1 MLTEGWVLRRTQFLS
16 WLTTF
21 TCSEPSKQVQNQSH
35 TLLARNVG
43 RMRAL
48 VFDFGASTTR
58 CEVPKYRELLFVQH
72 FRYGSGTDVAWA
84 ATRQGAITY
93 ASFHY
98 HRSQAQASRR
108 NEPYYPEVPRRG
120 KVQDRHNAGTS
131 IPRNQRYEI
140 AFSGQSMPEMHLF
153 APVFA
158 EFVIAVMPT
167 RMSDEMTAADF
178 YGPEVT
184 NSALGEHVF
193 AKIRDDSAPADN
205 RMIETGI
212 GVVLRQCMVVPVVQ
226 PMEHRHAFTFVP
238 DQAEAMVEASM
249 EPKVAAIRYPVHVGY
264 ALTSLGCPVLT
275 WYQTTCD
282 IRYWRTLRCYQAH
295 VFAVRLGRLV
305 LTWGMRLPG
314 VGKGAA
320 LPVCRG
326 TRVPP

>member
-1 MLTEGWVLRRTQFLS
+1 
-16 WLTTF
+16 
-21 TCSEPSKQVQNQSH
+21 
-35 TLLARNVG
+35 
-43 RMRAL
+43 
-48 VFDFGASTTR
+48 
-58 CEVPKYRELLFVQH
+58 
-72 FRYGSGTDVAWA
+72 
-84 ATRQGAITY
+84 
-93 ASFHY
+93 
-98 HRSQAQASRR
+98 
-108 NEPYYPEVPRRG
+108 
-120 KVQDRHNAGTS
+120 
-131 IPRNQRYEI
+131 
-140 AFSGQSMPEMHLF
+140 
-153 APVFA
+153 
-158 EFVIAVMPT
+158 
-167 RMSDEMTAADF
+167 
-178 YGPEVT
+178 
-184 NSALGEHVF
+184 
-193 AKIRDDSAPADN
+193 
-205 RMIETGI
+205 MIETGI

-326 TRVPP
+326 TRVPPRYPGTMPTKPNLRTNVAVPLVLTGRFLVYDGAVYYGTMVRERYEMPGIDVVE